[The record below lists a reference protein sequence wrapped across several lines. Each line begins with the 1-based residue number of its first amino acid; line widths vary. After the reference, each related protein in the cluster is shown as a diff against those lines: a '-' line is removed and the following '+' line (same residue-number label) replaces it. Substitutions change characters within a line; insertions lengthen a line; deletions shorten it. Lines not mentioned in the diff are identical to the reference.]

1 MRATKKHL
9 IAAAVAAVG
18 VLLAAPALGAGGS
31 DPSRQPPPGA
41 PARHVTT
48 VAPVPQQPAAGA
60 PAVKP
65 TQHFQRVPQQP
76 VNLHPQKGTGIR
88 LGVQLRHSKHDLG
101 VKGLEPTKDL
111 GR

>member
-1 MRATKKHL
+1 MRATKKHGL
-9 IAAAVAAVG
+9 AGAAVALA

-31 DPSRQPPPGA
+31 GPGGQPPPGA

-48 VAPVPQQPAAGA
+48 VAPVPAQPAAGA
-60 PAVKP
+60 PAMKP

-76 VNLHPQKGTGIR
+76 VNLHPQTSTGLR
-88 LGVQLRHSKHDLG
+88 LGAELRHSKHDLG
-101 VKGLEPTKDL
+101 VQGLKPTRDG